1 MNFGNL
7 PIKWKILLPVVVI
20 LIFIGIFYTL
30 LSANIIRNVAVGENK
45 VSMEHLSEVIF
56 ASITDYML
64 ADKYEERRDNFLA
77 HTNKMLPVSMFRS
90 EKLDEQFGKKAP
102 EDYART
108 AAEKEV
114 LTSGKTVFIFE
125 ELDGKPHLRGIFP
138 YRNVTD
144 YMGINCT
151 GCHMQGA
158 KDGDVIGGLSI
169 AIPLTGMTAALTR
182 SRLIIAG
189 VAVGLTLLTV
199 LVIFFIVRTFLLK
212 PLNAAVEVVEK
223 AAAKDFSKIL
233 KVRYRDEIGSL
244 SASVNAMSGALALS
258 MKEVASISG
267 ELSSNAD
274 TLKDSIEQSVAG
286 TRQQAEQASL
296 IATASEEMS
305 QTVAGIARSGA
316 KAADLSAAALEV
328 AGRGK
333 SVLEESVV
341 KIESAGQSTREL
353 ASMIEK
359 LDASVTEIG
368 NIITVI
374 KDIADQTNLLA
385 LNAAIEA
392 ARAGEQGRGFAVVAD
407 EVRKL
412 AERTTKATVEISQ
425 RISMVQEG
433 SSQTAASMENSLV
446 NVSDSV
452 LFMKKAQ
459 SALDEIVASIR
470 SSSDE
475 VSQIAAAVEEQ
486 STTSDEITRNIGDI
500 SVNAR
505 STEAATGRLLDIFE
519 RLNRHSQSLN
529 SMAAGFK
536 FFGKK

>member
-1 MNFGNL
+1 MSYNNL
-7 PIKWKILLPVVVI
+7 PIKWKILLPVVFI

-30 LSANIIRNVAVGENK
+30 LSGSLIKNVAVGENK
-45 VSMEHLSEVIF
+45 ASMEHLSEVVF

-64 ADKYEERRDNFLA
+64 ADKYEERRDKFIS
-77 HTNKMLPVSMFRS
+77 HINKMLPVSMFRS
-90 EKLDEQFGKKAP
+90 EKLDEQFGKKAA
-102 EDYART
+102 EDYARS

-114 LTSGKTVFIFE
+114 LSSGKIVFIFE
-125 ELDGKPHLRGIFP
+125 DVKGKPHLRGIFP
-138 YRNVTD
+138 YRNVTN
-144 YMGINCT
+144 YMGIDCT
-151 GCHMQGA
+151 GCHVKGV
-158 KDGDVIGGLSI
+158 KEGDVIGGLSI
-169 AIPLTGMTAALTR
+169 AIPLTGMHAVLAK

-189 VAVGLTLLTV
+189 VSIALTLITIF
-199 LVIFFIVRTFLLK
+199 VIFFIIRTFLLR
-212 PLNAAVEVVEK
+212 PLTAAVEVVEK

-244 SASVNAMSGALALS
+244 SESVNAMSGAIALS
-258 MKEVASISG
+258 MKEVAAISG

-274 TLKDSIEQSVAG
+274 TLKKSIEQSVEG

-296 IATASEEMS
+296 IATASEEMA
-305 QTVAGIARSGA
+305 QTVTGIAQSGS
-316 KAADLSAAALEV
+316 KAADLSAAAMDV
-328 AGRGK
+328 ASRGK
-333 SVLEESVV
+333 SVLEESVS

-353 ASMIEK
+353 AAMIEK
-359 LDASVTEIG
+359 LNVSVTEIG

-412 AERTTKATVEISQ
+412 AERTTKATGEISQ

-433 SSQTAASMENSLV
+433 SSQTAASMESSLS

-452 LFMKKAQ
+452 AYMKKAQ
-459 SALDEIVASIR
+459 AVLDEIVASIR

-486 STTSDEITRNIGDI
+486 STTADEITRNIGDI
-500 SVNAR
+500 SVHAR
-505 STEAATGRLLDIFE
+505 NTEAATERLLDIFE
-519 RLNRHSQSLN
+519 KLNRHSQSLN
-529 SMAAGFK
+529 GMAAGFK

>member
-1 MNFGNL
+1 MSYNSL

-20 LIFIGIFYTL
+20 MIFIGIFYTL
-30 LSANIIRNVAVGENK
+30 LSGSIITKVVIGENRAN
-45 VSMEHLSEVIF
+45 MEHMSEIVF
-56 ASITDYML
+56 ASVTDYMF
-64 ADKYEERRDNFLA
+64 ADKYHEKRDKFLE
-77 HTNKMLPVSMFRS
+77 HMNKMLPVSIFRS

-102 EDYART
+102 EEYART
-108 AAEKEV
+108 ASEKEV
-114 LTSGKTVFIFE
+114 LSSGKTVFIFE
-125 ELDGKPHLRGIFP
+125 DIKGKAHLRGIFP
-138 YRNVTD
+138 YRNVTN
-144 YMGINCT
+144 YMGIDCT
-151 GCHMQGA
+151 GCHMQGT
-158 KDGDVIGGLSI
+158 KEGDIIGGLSI
-169 AIPLTGMTAALTR
+169 AIPLSKMAAALAR

-189 VAVGLTLLTV
+189 IAIAVTLVTIFI
-199 LVIFFIVRTFLLK
+199 IFFIVRTFLLK
-212 PLNAAVEVVEK
+212 PLNAAVDVVER

-233 KVRYRDEIGSL
+233 KVRYRDEIGRL
-244 SASVNAMSGALALS
+244 SESVNAMSGALAIS

-267 ELSSNAD
+267 ELSLNAD
-274 TLKDSIEQSVAG
+274 TLKKSIEQSVEG

-305 QTVAGIARSGA
+305 QTVAGIAQSGA
-316 KAADLSAAALEV
+316 KAADLSVMAMEV
-328 AGRGK
+328 ANRGK
-333 SVLEESVV
+333 NVLEESVG

-353 ASMIEK
+353 ATMIEK
-359 LDASVTEIG
+359 LNASVTEIG

-412 AERTTKATVEISQ
+412 AERTTKATGEISQ
-425 RISMVQEG
+425 RIAMVQEG
-433 SSQTAASMENSLV
+433 SRQTAESMENSLV

-459 SALDEIVASIR
+459 AALDEIVTSIR

-505 STEAATGRLLDIFE
+505 NTEAATEKLLDIFE
-519 RLNRHSQSLN
+519 TLNRHSQSLS
-529 SMAAGFK
+529 SMAAAFK

>member
-1 MNFGNL
+1 MSYKNL
-7 PIKWKILLPVVVI
+7 PIKWKILLPVMVI
-20 LIFIGIFYTL
+20 MIFIGFFYTL
-30 LSANIIRNVAVGENK
+30 LSGSIIRNVAIGENK
-45 VSMEHLSEVIF
+45 VSMEHLSEVVF
-56 ASITDYML
+56 ASVTDYML
-64 ADKYEERRDNFLA
+64 ADKYEERRDKFIS
-77 HTNKMLPVSMFRS
+77 HMNKMLPVSMFRS
-90 EKLDEQFGKKAP
+90 EKLDAQFGKKGAD
-102 EDYART
+102 DYART

-114 LTSGKTVFIFE
+114 LTSGKVVFTFE
-125 ELDGKPHLRGIFP
+125 EIKGQPHLRGIFP
-138 YRNVTD
+138 YRNVTN
-144 YMGINCT
+144 YMGIDCT
-151 GCHMQGA
+151 GCHLQGT
-158 KDGDVIGGLSI
+158 KEGDIIGGLSI
-169 AIPLTGMTAALTR
+169 AIPLTEMTAALLR

-189 VAVGLTLLTV
+189 IAVVLTLMTIV
-199 LVIFFIVRTFLLK
+199 LIFFIVRIFVLK
-212 PLNAAVEVVEK
+212 PLNSAVEVVEK

-244 SASVNAMSGALALS
+244 AESVNAMSGALAIT

-274 TLKDSIEQSVAG
+274 TLKKSIEQSVSG

-305 QTVAGIARSGA
+305 QTVAGIAQSGA
-316 KAADLSAAALEV
+316 KAADMSVMAMEV
-328 AGRGK
+328 ASRGK
-333 SVLEESVV
+333 DVLEESVT

-353 ASMIEK
+353 SDMIEK
-359 LDASVTEIG
+359 LNASVTEIG

-412 AERTTKATVEISQ
+412 AERTTKATGEISQ

-433 SSQTAASMENSLV
+433 SRQTADSMESSLS

-452 LFMKKAQ
+452 AYMKKAQ
-459 SALDEIVASIR
+459 AALDEIVNSIR
-470 SSSDE
+470 SSADE

-500 SVNAR
+500 SVSAR
-505 STEAATGRLLDIFE
+505 ATETSTEKLLGIFE
-519 RLNRHSQSLN
+519 TLNRHSQSL
-529 SMAAGFK
+529 SGMAAGFK
-536 FFGKK
+536 FYGKK